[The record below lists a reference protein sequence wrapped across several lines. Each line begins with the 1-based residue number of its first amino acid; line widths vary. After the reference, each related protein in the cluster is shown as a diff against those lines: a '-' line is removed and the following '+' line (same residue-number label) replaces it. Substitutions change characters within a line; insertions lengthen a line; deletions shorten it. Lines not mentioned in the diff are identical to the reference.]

1 MELVPH
7 PICDRIRGQIS
18 LELDGEL
25 SQLERAMVAS
35 HVRRCAACADFRA
48 TATSF
53 THALRAAPLEP
64 LARPMEIPSLRRRAL
79 AEVRVGAVRVAAAA
93 AGIAVVLTLG
103 FSNSGFFGSQG
114 LRTGPSAHP
123 AYLQSMD
130 YERRLMEQQI
140 DRSRGTNMNIAV

>member
-1 MELVPH
+1 MELVPN

-35 HVRRCAACADFRA
+35 HVRRCPACAAFRA
-48 TATSF
+48 DATSF
-53 THALRAAPLEP
+53 TQALRTAPLEALQHP
-64 LARPMEIPSLRRRAL
+64 VEIPSLRRRAL

-114 LRTGPSAHP
+114 LRSGTGAHP

-130 YERRLMEQQI
+130 YERQLMRQQI
-140 DRSRGTNMNIAV
+140 DRSSGTRMNVAV